1 MKQHVCRR
9 EPDVKRIEQLSSWLK
24 EQDISSAFIHSK
36 ENVFYLTH
44 FYTDPHERLMGV
56 FVFQHE
62 EPFFVCPLMEKN
74 QAKEAGWAYE
84 IIGYEDHENPW
95 DLISAALQKRGLR
108 LAKVAVEKEAISLS
122 RADMLKHVTNGAE
135 LVSAE
140 EKLNELRVV
149 KDEKE
154 IGILREAAKLADYGV
169 EAGAAALTEGI
180 AEIDVVAK
188 IEYELKKKGIQGM
201 SFSTMVLFGEKS
213 GQPHGN
219 SGSRTLKA
227 GDFVLFDLGVIIDG
241 YCSDITR
248 TLIFKNAS
256 DRQKDIYETVLQ
268 AETAALE
275 MSRPGVRIG
284 DLDLKAR
291 GIIEKAGYGDYFPH
305 RLGHGLG
312 ISPHEYPSMSHNNDE
327 LLKEG
332 MVYTIEPGIYVPEI
346 GGVRIE
352 DDVLVTSDGA
362 EALTRFP
369 KELTV
374 IS

>member
-1 MKQHVCRR
+1 MEH
-9 EPDVKRIEQLSSWLK
+9 ISSWLREK
-24 EQDISSAFIHSK
+24 DISAAFIHSK

-44 FYTDPHERLMGV
+44 FYTEPHERLMGV
-56 FVFQHE
+56 FAFQNE
-62 EPFFVCPLMEKN
+62 EPFFVCPLMEKS
-74 QAKEAGWAYE
+74 QAKEAGWAYD

-95 DLISAALQKRGLR
+95 DLISAALKKRNLP

-122 RADMLKHVTNGAE
+122 RADMLRAVTNGAE

-149 KDEKE
+149 KDEQE
-154 IGILREAAKLADYGV
+154 IAILREAAKLADYGV
-169 EAGAAALTEGI
+169 EAGAAALKEGV
-180 AEIDVVAK
+180 AEIEVVAK

-219 SGSRTLKA
+219 PGSRTLKA

-248 TLIFKNAS
+248 TLVYKNAS
-256 DRQKDIYETVLQ
+256 DRQKEIYETVLQ

-291 GIIEKAGYGDYFPH
+291 GMIEKAGYGDYFPH

-312 ISPHEYPSMSHNNDE
+312 ISTHEYPSMSHNNDA

-352 DDVLVTSDGA
+352 DDVLVTADGA
-362 EALTRFP
+362 EALTRYP
-369 KELTV
+369 KQFTV